1 MRGPSWE
8 AEGLSFIS
16 FISRADPVQQQVLE
30 RIVFA
35 GKFYLVWFVKV
46 RFFFFFFKDSSK
58 SSEADNGAVKGCVLP
73 YRYLDLPNALSP

>member
-16 FISRADPVQQQVLE
+16 FISRTDPVQQQVLE

-46 RFFFFFFKDSSK
+46 SFFFFFKTVANPVK
-58 SSEADNGAVKGCVLP
+58 QIMVWPKAVSYHTGI
-73 YRYLDLPNALSP
+73 

>member
-46 RFFFFFFKDSSK
+46 RFFFFFLKTVANPVK
-58 SSEADNGAVKGCVLP
+58 QIMVWPKAVSYHTGI
-73 YRYLDLPNALSP
+73 

>member
-46 RFFFFFFKDSSK
+46 RFFFFLKTVENPVK
-58 SSEADNGAVKGCVLP
+58 QIMVWPKAVSYHTGI
-73 YRYLDLPNALSP
+73 